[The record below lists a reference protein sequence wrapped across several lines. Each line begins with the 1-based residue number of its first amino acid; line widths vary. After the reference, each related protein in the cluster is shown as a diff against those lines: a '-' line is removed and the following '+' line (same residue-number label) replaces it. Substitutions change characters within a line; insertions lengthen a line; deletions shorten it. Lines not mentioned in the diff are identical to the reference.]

1 MGNELIA
8 LGGAFMAAG
17 LLARIG
23 RRVGLP
29 TIPFFILAGI
39 IVGPHTPGFTLI
51 EDAHSLELFAAVGLV
66 MLLFYL
72 GLEFTLRDLVSGG
85 KSLATAGAVYLLL
98 NVGGGLL
105 FGLAL
110 GWGVREAFVIAG
122 AVGISSSAIA
132 TKLLVELRR
141 LANRETGLI
150 LGIIVVEDVFLAL
163 YLAILQPIL
172 SGSENLPE
180 AMAQFGRAFAFLLV
194 LVSVARFGAHWVG
207 RLINSNDDELLT
219 VLFVGLAV
227 LVAGLSA
234 ELGVSDAI
242 GAFMIGMILG
252 ETTLKNRIEKLVL
265 PLRDA
270 FAAVFFF
277 AFGLTIDPGEIGAV
291 GGAVVLAVL
300 LSMILNVLAGA
311 IAARLYGY
319 NRRAA
324 ANIGLTVLGRGE
336 FSLILAT
343 LAAAAG
349 LDSRIGPFVAL
360 YVLALA
366 ILGPLMAS
374 RSGVL
379 AAWLPSGLFKATA
392 KPRPVRSDPDA
403 ADDLAARLA
412 SRRRA
417 AESQPAFGAELR
429 RRVRGAWGVTRARW
443 LSSGRHGPGRLAV
456 PVLTFGGVVVL
467 GMLGYMLTGFTLG
480 EALSLAWADVS
491 PADPSPELNDLAP
504 RPLSILVTT
513 LGAIALLGVLATA
526 LSIASEGGLG
536 ILSRRRRMEERI
548 ERLNDHYIVC
558 AYGRVGQAAARE
570 LEAEGVPF
578 VTIDTKEDL
587 EPRMQRDG
595 VLYIL
600 GDPTSEQVL
609 RQAGIE
615 KARGIVCAVD
625 SDATNVYV
633 TLTARS
639 LNPEIYIVA
648 RASSPETP
656 ARLQRAGANRVISPY
671 RSSGRQM
678 ALLVLRPRVVD
689 SLEVLGRRLEEVAIE
704 DGSPL
709 IGQTVAHACG
719 SAVPLLI
726 HRLGGATIP
735 NPGPEVLVEAG
746 DRILAWGAD
755 ADLRPMESAH

>member
-1 MGNELIA
+1 MGDELIA
-8 LGGAFMAAG
+8 LGGAFLVAG

-39 IVGPHTPGFTLI
+39 ITGPNTPGFTLI
-51 EDAHSLELFAAVGLV
+51 GDVNALELFAAVGLV
-66 MLLFYL
+66 LLLFHL
-72 GLEFTLRDLVSGG
+72 GLEFSLGDLAAGG
-85 KSLATAGAVYLLL
+85 RSLAMAGAAYILL

-105 FGLAL
+105 FGLSL

-163 YLAILQPIL
+163 YLALLQPIL
-172 SGSENLPE
+172 GGSEGLGE
-180 AMAQFGRAFAFLLV
+180 SVLLFLRAFAFLVALV
-194 LVSVARFGAHWVG
+194 TVARYGAKWVG
-207 RLINSNDDELLT
+207 RLIHSNDDELLT
-219 VLFVGLAV
+219 VLFVGLAIFGAG
-227 LVAGLSA
+227 VAE

-242 GAFMIGMILG
+242 GAFMIGMILA
-252 ETTLKNRIEKLVL
+252 ETNLKHRIEKLVL

-277 AFGLTIDPGEIGAV
+277 AFGLTIDPGDIGSV
-291 GGAVVLAVL
+291 GAAVLAAVALSIVL
-300 LSMILNVLAGA
+300 NILAGA
-311 IAARLYGY
+311 IAARLYRF
-319 NRRAA
+319 NRSAA
-324 ANIGLTVLGRGE
+324 ANVGLTVLGRGE

-349 LDSRIGPFVAL
+349 LDPRIGPFVAL

-366 ILGPLMAS
+366 ILGPLLAS
-374 RSGVL
+374 RSGIL
-379 AAWLPSGLFKATA
+379 AAWLPAGFFKPGPAPGPARPQTDSVLATRLA
-392 KPRPVRSDPDA
+392 ERRA
-403 ADDLAARLA
+403 ADDEAPGLI
-412 SRRRA
+412 
-417 AESQPAFGAELR
+417 SQLMDRMKEP
-429 RRVRGAWGVTRARW
+429 WGQFKGRW
-443 LSSGRHGPGRLAV
+443 RSGQSGTGRLV
-456 PVLTFGGVVVL
+456 LPLTFFAGVVGL
-467 GMLGYMLTGFTLG
+467 GIIGYLLSGFSIG
-480 EALSLAWADVS
+480 ESLSLAWADVS
-491 PADPSPELNDLAP
+491 PADPFLELTGGPRYLSLA
-504 RPLSILVTT
+504 ITT
-513 LGAIALLGVLATA
+513 LGSIALLAVIVTA

-536 ILSRRRRMEERI
+536 LSSRRRRMEEQI
-548 ERLNDHYIVC
+548 ERLTDHYIVC
-558 AYGRVGQAAARE
+558 AYGRVGRATARE

-578 VTIDTKEDL
+578 VAIDNKDEV
-587 EPRMQRDG
+587 EIQMRKDG
-595 VLYIL
+595 VLYIM
-600 GDPTSEQVL
+600 GDPTSEPVL
-609 RQAGIE
+609 KQAGIE

-689 SLEVLGRRLEEVAIE
+689 SLEVLGRRLEEVAVE
-704 DGSPL
+704 PGSHL

-719 SAVPLLI
+719 AAVPLLI
-726 HRLGGATIP
+726 HRSGGETITH
-735 NPGPEVLVEAG
+735 PGPDLLVEEG

-755 ADLRPMESAH
+755 ADLRPMESAR

>member
-1 MGNELIA
+1 MGDELIA
-8 LGGAFMAAG
+8 LGGAFLVAG

-29 TIPFFILAGI
+29 TIPFFIAAGI
-39 IVGPHTPGFTLI
+39 ITGPNTPGLTLI
-51 EDAHSLELFAAVGLV
+51 GDVHALELFAAVGLV
-66 MLLFYL
+66 LLLFHL
-72 GLEFTLRDLVSGG
+72 GLEFSLGDLTAGG
-85 KSLATAGAVYLLL
+85 RSLAMAGAVYILL

-105 FGLAL
+105 FGLSL

-163 YLAILQPIL
+163 YLALLQPIL
-172 SGSENLPE
+172 GGSEGMGESALL
-180 AMAQFGRAFAFLLV
+180 FFRAFAFLVTLV
-194 LVSVARFGAHWVG
+194 TVARYGAKWVG
-207 RLINSNDDELLT
+207 RLIHSNDDELLT
-219 VLFVGLAV
+219 VLFVGLAIFGAG
-227 LVAGLSA
+227 VAE

-242 GAFMIGMILG
+242 GAFMIGMILA
-252 ETTLKNRIEKLVL
+252 ETNLKHRIEKLVL

-277 AFGLTIDPGEIGAV
+277 AFGLTIDPGDIGSV
-291 GGAVVLAVL
+291 GTAVVAAVA
-300 LSMILNVLAGA
+300 LSIVLNVLAGT
-311 IAARLYGY
+311 IAARLYRF

-343 LAAAAG
+343 MAAAAG
-349 LDSRIGPFVAL
+349 LDPRIGPFVAL

-366 ILGPLMAS
+366 ILGPLLAS
-374 RSGVL
+374 RSGIL
-379 AAWLPSGLFKATA
+379 AAWLPAGFFKPGPAPGLAR
-392 KPRPVRSDPDA
+392 PRPDSA
-403 ADDLAARLA
+403 LAARLA
-412 SRRRA
+412 ERRA
-417 AESQPAFGAELR
+417 AGDEAPGLVSQLMDRLEEPWRQFKG
-429 RRVRGAWGVTRARW
+429 RW
-443 LSSGRHGPGRLAV
+443 RSGQSGTGRL
-456 PVLTFGGVVVL
+456 VLPLTLFAGVVGLGVL
-467 GMLGYMLTGFTLG
+467 GYLLSGFSIGQAVL
-480 EALSLAWADVS
+480 LAWADVS
-491 PADPSPELNDLAP
+491 PADPFTALTGGPRYLSLA
-504 RPLSILVTT
+504 ITT
-513 LGAIALLGVLATA
+513 LGSIALLAVIVTA

-536 ILSRRRRMEERI
+536 LSSRRRRMEEQI
-548 ERLNDHYIVC
+548 ERLTDHYIVC
-558 AYGRVGQAAARE
+558 AYGRVGRATARE
-570 LEAEGVPF
+570 LESEGVPF
-578 VTIDTKEDL
+578 VAIDNKEDV
-587 EPRMQRDG
+587 EIQMRKDG
-595 VLYIL
+595 VLHIL
-600 GDPTSEQVL
+600 GDPTSETVL

-689 SLEVLGRRLEEVAIE
+689 SLEILGRRLEEVAVE
-704 DGSPL
+704 PGSHL
-709 IGQTVAHACG
+709 VGQTVAHACG
-719 SAVPLLI
+719 AAVPLLI
-726 HRLGGATIP
+726 HRSGGETLTH
-735 NPGPEVLVEAG
+735 PGPDVLVEEG

-755 ADLRPMESAH
+755 ADLRPMESAR

>member
-39 IVGPHTPGFTLI
+39 IAGPNTPGFTLI

-72 GLEFTLRDLVSGG
+72 GLEFTLRDLIAGG
-85 KSLATAGAVYLLL
+85 RSLAAAGAVYLLL

-122 AVGISSSAIA
+122 AVGISSSAIV
-132 TKLLVELRR
+132 TKLLVELKR

-172 SGSENLPE
+172 RGSENIVE
-180 AMAQFGRAFAFLLV
+180 ALLLFGRALLFLLT
-194 LVSVARFGAHWVG
+194 LVTVARFGAKWVG
-207 RLINSNDDELLT
+207 RLVNSNDDELLT

-227 LVAGLSA
+227 LGAGLAA
-234 ELGVSDAI
+234 ELGISDAI

-252 ETTLKNRIEKLVL
+252 ETKLKNRIEKLVL

-277 AFGLTIDPGEIGAV
+277 AFGLTIDPGDIGAV

-300 LSMILNVLAGA
+300 LSMLLNVLAGA
-311 IAARLYGY
+311 YAARLYGF
-319 NRRAA
+319 NRRGA
-324 ANIGLTVLGRGE
+324 ANIGLTILGRGE

-349 LDSRIGPFVAL
+349 LDPRIGPFVAL

-374 RSGVL
+374 RSGAL
-379 AAWLPSGLFKATA
+379 AAWLPAGLFNTEPKT
-392 KPRPVRSDPDA
+392 RPAGAEVDTE
-403 ADDLAARLA
+403 LAAHLA
-412 SRRRA
+412 TRRR
-417 AESQPAFGAELR
+417 EEEDGPGLGAELLAR
-429 RRVRGAWGVTRARW
+429 ARGAWGVRRARW
-443 LSSGRHGPGRLAV
+443 IYRGQSGLGRLAR
-456 PVLTFGGVVVL
+456 PVGIFAGVVII
-467 GMLGYMLTGFTLG
+467 GMFGYMLTGFSIG
-480 EALSLAWADVS
+480 EALSLAWADVT
-491 PADPSPELNDLAP
+491 PADPSPDLDDSAP
-504 RPLSILVTT
+504 RALSLVVTT

-548 ERLNDHYIVC
+548 ERLSDHYIVC
-558 AYGRVGQAAARE
+558 AYGRVGQATARE

-578 VTIDTKEDL
+578 VAIDTKEDL
-587 EPRMQRDG
+587 EPQMRRDG

-615 KARGIVCAVD
+615 RARGIVCAVD

-656 ARLQRAGANRVISPY
+656 TRLQRAGANRVISPY
-671 RSSGRQM
+671 YSSGRQM

-689 SLEVLGRRLEEVAIE
+689 SLEVLGRRLEELAIE

-709 IGQTVAHACG
+709 VGQTVASACG
-719 SAVPLLI
+719 AAVPLLI
-726 HRLGGATIP
+726 HRVDGGSIT

>member
-1 MGNELIA
+1 MGDELIA
-8 LGGAFMAAG
+8 LGGAFLVAG

-29 TIPFFILAGI
+29 TIPFFIAAGI
-39 IVGPHTPGFTLI
+39 ITGPNTPGFTLI
-51 EDAHSLELFAAVGLV
+51 QDPEALELFAAVGLV
-66 MLLFYL
+66 LLLFHL
-72 GLEFTLRDLVSGG
+72 GLEFSLGDLVAGG
-85 KSLATAGAVYLLL
+85 RSLAIAGAVYIFL

-105 FGLAL
+105 FGLSL

-122 AVGISSSAIA
+122 AIGISSSAIA

-141 LANRETGLI
+141 LANPETGLI

-163 YLAILQPIL
+163 YLALLQPIL
-172 SGSENLPE
+172 AGGDGTAESALL
-180 AMAQFGRAFAFLLV
+180 FLRAFAFLVALV
-194 LVSVARFGAHWVG
+194 TVARYGARWVG
-207 RLINSNDDELLT
+207 KLIHSNDDELLT

-227 LVAGLSA
+227 FGAGVAA

-242 GAFMIGMILG
+242 GAFMIGMILA
-252 ETTLKNRIEKLVL
+252 ETNLKHRIEKLVL

-277 AFGLTIDPGEIGAV
+277 AFGLTIDPGDIGSVGPAV
-291 GGAVVLAVL
+291 LAAVVL
-300 LSMILNVLAGA
+300 SIFLNILAGTV
-311 IAARLYGY
+311 AARLYRF

-349 LDSRIGPFVAL
+349 LDRRIGPFVAL

-366 ILGPLMAS
+366 ILGPLFAS

-379 AAWLPSGLFKATA
+379 AAWLPAGFFKVGGPPREAKTREDSVLAT
-392 KPRPVRSDPDA
+392 R
-403 ADDLAARLA
+403 LAAR
-412 SRRRA
+412 RA
-417 AESQPAFGAELR
+417 EDDDAPTLLSQVLDRAGL
-429 RRVRGAWGVTRARW
+429 GWGRLKARW
-443 LSSGRHGPGRLAV
+443 NSNSGGIGRLAL
-456 PVLTFGGVVVL
+456 PLTVFGGVVGL
-467 GMLGYMLTGFTLG
+467 GVGGYLMSGFSFG

-491 PADPSPELNDLAP
+491 PADPFTELQGGPRYLA
-504 RPLSILVTT
+504 LTVTA
-513 LGAIALLGVLATA
+513 LGSIALLAVIVTA

-536 ILSRRRRMEERI
+536 LSSRRRRMEERI
-548 ERLNDHYIVC
+548 ERLTDHYIVC
-558 AYGRVGQAAARE
+558 AYGRVGRAAARE

-578 VTIDTKEDL
+578 VAIDTKEEL
-587 EPRMQRDG
+587 EPQMRKDG
-595 VLYIL
+595 ILYIL
-600 GDPTSEQVL
+600 GDPTSETVL

-689 SLEVLGRRLEEVAIE
+689 SLEVLGRRLEEVAVE
-704 DGSPL
+704 HGSHL
-709 IGQTVAHACG
+709 IGQTVAQVCG
-719 SAVPLLI
+719 AAVPLLI
-726 HRLGGATIP
+726 HRSGGETITH
-735 NPGPEVLVEAG
+735 PGPDLLVEAG

-755 ADLRPMESAH
+755 ADLRPMESAR